1 MNSFKGLFL
10 ESPIRAPPFLL
21 GELTDGKEQ
30 IRFKDSSLWILTIRG
45 ICFRFGKK
53 LLQSFA
59 LVKFVATSTLC
70 FRLLTK
76 RYMEPWVRL

>member
-30 IRFKDSSLWILTIRG
+30 IRLKDSSLWILTIRG

-70 FRLLTK
+70 FSC
-76 RYMEPWVRL
+76 